1 MAAIRLRWWR
11 DRGDRYGLC
20 AICLGLWSNS
30 SIILFIRHIARIKFD
45 VSASNSPMFVY
56 TSNSTI
62 ILIDNIRG
70 YHWVDFKG
78 NESCFAISI

>member
-11 DRGDRYGLC
+11 GLGDRYDLC
-20 AICLGLWSNS
+20 AIYSGLWSNS
-30 SIILFIRHIARIKFD
+30 SITLFIKHIARIKFD
-45 VSASNSPMFVY
+45 VSASNSPMFEY
-56 TSNSTI
+56 ISNSTI

-70 YHWVDFKG
+70 YHWVDSTN

>member
-11 DRGDRYGLC
+11 GLSDRYGLC
-20 AICLGLWSNS
+20 AICSGLWFNS

-45 VSASNSPMFVY
+45 ANASNSPTFEY
-56 TSNSTI
+56 ISNSTI

-70 YHWVDFKG
+70 YHWVDSTN